1 MMCRALHDP
10 GIRAF
15 SLRMKVLARITFL
28 LMGIT
33 TLASAA
39 ISPGSVAILYNSA
52 VPESRKLAEL
62 YCDLRGVPAAN
73 LIALDMPI
81 AADISR
87 AEYEKWILTP
97 LRAEFE
103 SRAWW
108 KRQKDGAGIT
118 LPVVNRIQA
127 LVTMRGVPLRIKAA
141 PKPAPKP
148 GEPAPAIDPQNPVAG
163 HDEASVDSELAMF
176 GVEGLPSEGILQNK
190 FYKSVKSIG
199 DSNLPFLV
207 LTARIDAPAY
217 ATCERM
223 LRDAVEVEKSG
234 LWGRAFV
241 DIANKFPQGDQWL
254 EAVVKENAQA
264 GIPTV
269 VDRFNDT
276 FAKNY
281 PMTETAIYYGWY
293 DWNASGPFLNGRFQF
308 RKGAIG
314 IHLHSF
320 SAEQLSDSSKNWSGP
335 LLEKGAAVTV
345 GNVYEPYLHL
355 THDFSILQQKLLAG
369 FSWGEA
375 CWMAMP
381 VTSWQGV
388 VLGDPLYRPFLRL
401 DGSGVKQDDE
411 IPFRALRAA
420 SIQWKNDP
428 RERLKQLDKASER
441 MSNGVLAEALGLEYL
456 LLNDP
461 SAAGRWFRTAKE
473 HYPSD
478 VDKLRQEINLIS
490 IERTANRKD
499 VAIRS
504 LRDALVRFGSIP
516 ESEALKGWLDIL
528 DPPPP
533 PPADP
538 TKAPDLKKP

>member
-1 MMCRALHDP
+1 
-10 GIRAF
+10 
-15 SLRMKVLARITFL
+15 MKVLARIIFL

-33 TLASAA
+33 TLARAA
-39 ISPGSVAILYNSA
+39 ILPQSVAILYNSA

-62 YCDLRGVPAAN
+62 YCDLRGIPAEN
-73 LIALDMPI
+73 LVALDMPTTS
-81 AADISR
+81 DISR
-87 AEYEKWILTP
+87 EEYEKWILKP

-103 SRAWW
+103 SRSWW
-108 KRQKDGAGIT
+108 KRQMDGGGVT
-118 LPVVNRIQA
+118 LPVVNRIRI
-127 LVTMRGVPLRIKAA
+127 LVTMRGVPLRIKAI

-148 GEPAPAIDPQNPVAG
+148 GEPAPVVDPQNPVAG
-163 HDEASVDSELAMF
+163 RDEAAVDSELAMF
-176 GVEGLPSEGILQNK
+176 GVEGLPIDGVLQNK
-190 FYKSVKSIG
+190 FYKSFKPLG
-199 DSNLPFLV
+199 DTSLPFLI
-207 LTARIDAPAY
+207 LTARIDAPSY

-234 LWGRAFV
+234 LWGLAFV

-254 EAVVKENAQA
+254 EDVVKENAQA

-293 DWNASGPFLNGRFQF
+293 DWNVSGPFLNNRFQF
-308 RKGAIG
+308 SKGAIA

-320 SAEQLSDSSKNWSGP
+320 SAEQLSDGSKNWSGA
-335 LLEKGAAVTV
+335 LLEKGAAVTL

-355 THDFSILQQKLLAG
+355 THDFSVLQQRLLAG

-388 VLGDPLYRPFLRL
+388 VLGDPLYRPFLHL
-401 DGSGVKQDDE
+401 DGSGVKQDNQ

-420 SIQWKNDP
+420 SIQWKDDP
-428 RERLKQLDKASER
+428 RERLKQLGKAAER
-441 MSNGVLAEALGLEYL
+441 MSSGVLAEALGLEYL
-456 LLNDP
+456 HLSDP
-461 SAAGRWFRTAKE
+461 SAAGLWFRTAKG
-473 HYPSD
+473 HYTND
-478 VDKLRQEINLIS
+478 VDKLRQEFNLIS
-490 IERTANRKD
+490 MDRTANRKD
-499 VAIRS
+499 IAIRS
-504 LRDALVRFGSIP
+504 LRDAVVQFGSIP

>member
-1 MMCRALHDP
+1 
-10 GIRAF
+10 
-15 SLRMKVLARITFL
+15 MKVLARITFL
-28 LMGIT
+28 LMGIAT
-33 TLASAA
+33 IARAA
-39 ISPGSVAILYNSA
+39 ISPQSVAILYNSA
-52 VPESRKLAEL
+52 VPESRKLAEF
-62 YCDLRGVPAAN
+62 YCDLRGIPAEN

-87 AEYEKWILTP
+87 VDYEKWILKP

-103 SRAWW
+103 SRSWW
-108 KRQKDGAGIT
+108 KRQKDGGGIT
-118 LPVVNRIQA
+118 LPVINRIQT
-127 LVTMRGVPLRIKAA
+127 LVTMRGVPLRIKAS

-148 GEPAPAIDPQNPVAG
+148 GDPVPASDPQNPVAG

-176 GVEGLPSEGILQNK
+176 GVEGLPSDGILQNK

-207 LTARIDAPAY
+207 LTARIDAPSY
-217 ATCERM
+217 MTCERM

-241 DIANKFPQGDQWL
+241 DVANKFPQGDQWL
-254 EAVVKENAQA
+254 EAVVKENAQV

-276 FAKNY
+276 FTKNY

-293 DWNASGPFLNGRFQF
+293 DWSVSGPFLNSRFQF
-308 RKGAIG
+308 RKGAIA

-320 SAEQLSDSSKNWSGP
+320 SAEQLSDSKKNWSGP

-355 THDFSILQQKLLAG
+355 THDFSILQQRLLAG

-388 VLGDPLYRPFLRL
+388 VLGDPLYQPFKHL
-401 DGSGVKQDDE
+401 DGSGVKQAGDIE
-411 IPFRALRAA
+411 FRALRAA
-420 SIQWKNDP
+420 VLEWKTNP
-428 RERLKQLDKASER
+428 LERQKQLQQASER
-441 MSNGVLAEALGLEYL
+441 MKSGILAEAVGLDFL
-456 LLNDP
+456 RLNDP
-461 SAAGRWFRTAKE
+461 AAAAQWFRKAGGYYVKE
-473 HYPSD
+473 D
-478 VDKLRQEINLIS
+478 DKLRQDFSLIA
-490 IERTANRKD
+490 IDRTANRKD
-499 VAIRS
+499 AAVRG
-504 LRDALVRFGSIP
+504 LRDGLLVYRTLP
-516 ESEALKGWLDIL
+516 EVEALKGWLDIL

-538 TKAPDLKKP
+538 TKAPAVKTP